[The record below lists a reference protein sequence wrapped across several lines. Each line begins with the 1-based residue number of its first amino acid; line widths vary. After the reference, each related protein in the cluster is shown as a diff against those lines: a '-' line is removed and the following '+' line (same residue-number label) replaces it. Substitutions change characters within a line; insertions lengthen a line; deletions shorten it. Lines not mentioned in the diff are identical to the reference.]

1 MNKFLPLLKNY
12 GVAIVVTILA
22 LGLIILVVAIGEA
35 YHVPALIVVI
45 AMVWMYA
52 WVMNKDFSSPNQ
64 EAQRVKKD
72 DED

>member
-1 MNKFLPLLKNY
+1 MNKFLQFFKKYL
-12 GVAIVVTILA
+12 VAILITIPV
-22 LGLIILVVAIGEA
+22 LGLIVTVVAIGEA